1 MKKETDKQQQGHW
14 VVQMTP
20 LGTLPM
26 GVELGCRAG
35 PRWLLSYKKDALAQ
49 AAWASV
55 SLPEK

>member
-1 MKKETDKQQQGHW
+1 MEKETDKQQQGHW

-35 PRWLLSYKKDALAQ
+35 PRWLLSYKKDALA
-49 AAWASV
+49 
-55 SLPEK
+55 